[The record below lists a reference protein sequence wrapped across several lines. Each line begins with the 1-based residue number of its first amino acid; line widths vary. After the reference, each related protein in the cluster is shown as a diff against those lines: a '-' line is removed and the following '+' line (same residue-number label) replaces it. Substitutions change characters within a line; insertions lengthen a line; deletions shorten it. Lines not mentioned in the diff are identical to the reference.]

1 MKSLKLILL
10 FSILSCSQP
19 KEDIYDANFAQDIL
33 VIDTHI
39 DVPYRLWRQDLAGN
53 QIEDISSSTLGD
65 FDYERAVKGGL
76 DIPFFSIYLPAETE
90 ELGTSFDMANKL
102 IDMMED
108 IVSQSPDKFYLVRSV
123 KEAKAFPKKGFIGI
137 ALGMENG
144 SPLQGDLSRVEYFYK
159 RGIRYITLTHSKS
172 NHISD
177 SSYDDKIQWGGLSN
191 FGKSVI
197 KEMNKVGIIVDI
209 SHVNDD
215 AFFQAIEISD
225 VPVIA
230 SHSSLRHFTPGF
242 ERNVSDE
249 MLIKLAEKG
258 GVIQIN
264 FGSDF
269 LNQDSREHSSKLRS
283 NVINFSKSQ
292 EIPQVDKLSEQER
305 LELKESYLKSN
316 PYPYASIDDV
326 IDHIDRVVQ
335 LVGINHVGLG
345 SDFDGVGDTLPVNLK
360 DVSMYPN
367 LIKKL
372 FQRGYSKS
380 DINKILNDN
389 FLRVWQEVE
398 AYAEGK

>member
-1 MKSLKLILL
+1 
-10 FSILSCSQP
+10 
-19 KEDIYDANFAQDIL
+19 
-33 VIDTHI
+33 
-39 DVPYRLWRQDLAGN
+39 
-53 QIEDISSSTLGD
+53 
-65 FDYERAVKGGL
+65 
-76 DIPFFSIYLPAETE
+76 
-90 ELGTSFDMANKL
+90 
-102 IDMMED
+102 
-108 IVSQSPDKFYLVRSV
+108 
-123 KEAKAFPKKGFIGI
+123 
-137 ALGMENG
+137 
-144 SPLQGDLSRVEYFYK
+144 
-159 RGIRYITLTHSKS
+159 
-172 NHISD
+172 
-177 SSYDDKIQWGGLSN
+177 
-191 FGKSVI
+191 
-197 KEMNKVGIIVDI
+197 MNKVGIIVDI

>member
-108 IVSQSPDKFYLVRSV
+108 ILSQSPDKFYLVKSV

-292 EIPQVDKLSEQER
+292 EISQVDKLSEQER

>member
-1 MKSLKLILL
+1 
-10 FSILSCSQP
+10 
-19 KEDIYDANFAQDIL
+19 
-33 VIDTHI
+33 
-39 DVPYRLWRQDLAGN
+39 
-53 QIEDISSSTLGD
+53 
-65 FDYERAVKGGL
+65 
-76 DIPFFSIYLPAETE
+76 
-90 ELGTSFDMANKL
+90 
-102 IDMMED
+102 
-108 IVSQSPDKFYLVRSV
+108 
-123 KEAKAFPKKGFIGI
+123 
-137 ALGMENG
+137 
-144 SPLQGDLSRVEYFYK
+144 
-159 RGIRYITLTHSKS
+159 
-172 NHISD
+172 
-177 SSYDDKIQWGGLSN
+177 
-191 FGKSVI
+191 
-197 KEMNKVGIIVDI
+197 
-209 SHVNDD
+209 
-215 AFFQAIEISD
+215 
-225 VPVIA
+225 
-230 SHSSLRHFTPGF
+230 
-242 ERNVSDE
+242 

-264 FGSDF
+264 FGSDV

-305 LELKESYLKSN
+305 LQLKESYLKSN

>member
-108 IVSQSPDKFYLVRSV
+108 IVSQSPDKFYLVKSV

-144 SPLQGDLSRVEYFYK
+144 SPLQGDLSRVDYFYK

-197 KEMNKVGIIVDI
+197 KEMNKVGIIIDI

-242 ERNVSDE
+242 ERNVSVE
-249 MLIKLAEKG
+249 MIIELAEKG
-258 GVIQIN
+258 GVVQIN

-292 EIPQVDKLSEQER
+292 EISQVDKLSEQER